1 MDNPANWLEL
11 LKGGG
16 NAAVI
21 VLAILGVKV
30 AQAFLSALKGI
41 VETMTKNHAEQLASQ
56 EQIKRAIVA
65 RDPASAKFFEKVNA
79 G

>member
-1 MDNPANWLEL
+1 MDNPSTWIEL

-16 NAAVI
+16 NAAII

-30 AQAFLSALKGI
+30 AGAFLTALRGI
-41 VETMTKNHAEQLASQ
+41 VETLTKNHAEVIAGQ

-65 RDPASAKFFEKVNA
+65 RDPTTAKLFDRSAA